1 MTALHGGDAVAFETL
16 LQMLMATDNEQRS
29 QGEKAFQELQ
39 NRPDVCANHLIR
51 GLRSADRAELR
62 SLSAVLLRRV
72 CCEYC
77 LVVLFIRICPDGSF
91 ITLVAVGDNAR

>member
-39 NRPDVCANHLIR
+39 NSPDVCANHLIR

-72 CCEYC
+72 CCKYC
-77 LVVLFIRICPDGSF
+77 LLVRFIGIGSDDNF
-91 ITLVAVGDNAR
+91 ILLVFLGVNER